1 MSQVINIYF
10 DSYDSNKAEE
20 FTIDEGRF
28 SRLQIEIF
36 ARTLFFLIFLME
48 NIAHMKSLVNDVNM
62 L

>member
-36 ARTLFFLIFLME
+36 ARTLFFFNIFDGKYCTHEVLG
-48 NIAHMKSLVNDVNM
+48 
-62 L
+62 